1 MRQLSAERA
10 KFYQNIVETSKA
22 EFKSINAEIEK
33 IVNEARERVG
43 EFERD
48 KEAALMV
55 HAGACRRLGIENEYE
70 QEEDD
75 DQGEGR

>member
-1 MRQLSAERA
+1 MRQLSAERT
-10 KFYQNIVETSKA
+10 KFYQNIVDTCKA
-22 EFKSINAEIEK
+22 EFKSINVEIER

-55 HAGACRRLGIENEYE
+55 HAGACRRLGLENEYE
-70 QEEDD
+70 QEEE
-75 DQGEGR
+75 EGNEES

>member
-10 KFYQNIVETSKA
+10 KFYQNIVDTCKA
-22 EFKSINAEIEK
+22 EYKSINTEIER
-33 IVNEARERVG
+33 IVNEAREQVG

-55 HAGACRRLGIENEYE
+55 YAGACRRLGIENEYE
-70 QEEDD
+70 QEEE
-75 DQGEGR
+75 GETEES